1 MKLNITDLALDDRPR
16 EKFMAKGVE
25 SLSTSELL
33 AILIGSGSR
42 EENAVSLMQRILN
55 DCEGSLTTLGKRTI
69 TELCQYHGVG
79 EAKAVSI
86 LAACEIGARR
96 SAERDRKAQISSAED
111 IYTYYKH
118 QLQDL
123 SHEESHVLLLNQRLQ
138 VIASKLISKGG
149 LTGTVVDVRIILKE
163 ALLANAPNIA
173 LVHNHPSGN
182 RKASREDDTLTA
194 NVNRAAKTMNIHL
207 IDHVIVTSEGYYSYQ
222 EAGKL

>member
-69 TELCQYHGVG
+69 AELCQYHGVG

-123 SHEESHVLLLNQRLQ
+123 SHEENHVLLLNQRLQ